1 VGRRRGNGA
10 RPSLKLET
18 QRLPVRV
25 WRLGLGVA
33 QDVVRKAQQRAKSF
47 G

>member
-1 VGRRRGNGA
+1 M
-10 RPSLKLET
+10 LET

-25 WRLGLGVA
+25 RDLGLGVA
-33 QDVVRKAQQRAKSF
+33 EDVVRETQQRAKSS